1 MLVHTQ
7 VNFFCL
13 YGVVNPRP
21 TITCTCDLVRLT
33 IVSKKSK
40 SVHNSI
46 TQSVVHE
53 LQDRTM
59 TQDAFVSIES
69 CLAQHRILHSA
80 KANSSQR
87 NTESCTAQ
95 KRILHSAIMNSAKH
109 SVNNKVVVSTSTMK
123 DGGVPKQLIISHE

>member
-1 MLVHTQ
+1 MSMLVHTQ

-40 SVHNSI
+40 SVHKSI

-69 CLAQHRILHSA
+69 CL
-80 KANSSQR
+80 NSIK
-87 NTESCTAQ
+87 EAAP
-95 KRILHSAIMNSAKH
+95 AIPLRSLVMLLR
-109 SVNNKVVVSTSTMK
+109 
-123 DGGVPKQLIISHE
+123 G